1 MTRAARYLFP
11 TLTLLGASAVL
22 GWLIFAK
29 VFAGYT
35 DLGGYSGEQFERG
48 WPIKFEV
55 RDESPASGNRP
66 GPALLIYYSGWALT
80 ANLAIAFA
88 VLLVIALW
96 LRRQLRRSRTWQFSV
111 RAVSI
116 VVALIACASGWLT
129 REVHLWQRERLALEA
144 LPQWSIREKYC
155 GPQWL
160 RRFHSRETMTVFH
173 HVVSAST
180 PGLRRTEDGLVGLRD
195 SDLQSFTA
203 LLPSLP
209 WLRAVDVTD
218 FIPATYDEFDQWTT
232 IERLDLPSIFAT
244 DDVLRRVARMPRLK
258 WLDLYGNE
266 DFTHSGLAELA
277 RSKSLEVLI
286 LDSTKVTDRG
296 IAALAR
302 LPHLR
307 DLSLN
312 GTAVTD
318 NSIES
323 FCQMRSLERLSA
335 YETQISDSGA
345 RRLIELP
352 RLKELWLP
360 FNNVTE
366 ETAEFL
372 GTKIAWVQRY

>member
-1 MTRAARYLFP
+1 MTRAARYLIP
-11 TLTLLGASAVL
+11 SLVLLGVAALL

-35 DLGGYSGEQFERG
+35 DLGGYAGEHFERG

-55 RDESPASGNRP
+55 RSERPASGRDP
-66 GPALLIYYSGWALT
+66 GDSIEFYFSGWALA
-80 ANLAIAFA
+80 ANLAIALA
-88 VLLVIALW
+88 VLLVVALW
-96 LRRQLRRSRTWQFSV
+96 LWRRLRLARPWQFSL
-111 RAVSI
+111 RAALI
-116 VVALIACASGWLT
+116 VVALIAGASGWLT

-144 LPQWSIREKYC
+144 LPHWSMREVYG

-160 RRFHSRETMTVFH
+160 RRFHSRETLTVFH

-180 PGLRRTEDGLVGLRD
+180 PGLRRTEDGLVGLSD
-195 SDLQSFTA
+195 SDLQSLTA
-203 LLPSLP
+203 VLPSLP

-218 FIPATYDEFDQWTT
+218 FIPATYDEFHQWTT

-266 DFTHSGLAELA
+266 GFTHSGLAELA

-318 NSIES
+318 HSIES

-345 RRLIELP
+345 RRLIGLP

-360 FNNVTE
+360 FNHVSE